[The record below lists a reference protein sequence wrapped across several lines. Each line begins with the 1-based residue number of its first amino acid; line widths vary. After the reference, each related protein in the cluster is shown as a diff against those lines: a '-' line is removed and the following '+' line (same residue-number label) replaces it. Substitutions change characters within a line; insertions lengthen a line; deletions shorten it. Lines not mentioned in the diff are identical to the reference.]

1 MRIFVSYAGEH
12 RKLAE
17 SIAIRLKQDDHG
29 VFFDSQKLAPGEE
42 FDRAIRREISRC
54 DLFIYLISP
63 ESVAQGT
70 YALSELGLAQKRWP
84 NPSGR
89 LLPVMIAPTP
99 MDTVPAY
106 ASAVTVLQPRGNPVA
121 EVAAE
126 VAVIASKRFR
136 KYILLIAGFVLVA
149 TVAGVIWKWLP
160 RQDIENIEVKTCLL
174 SVQLTASPA
183 LPPALTLR
191 VSGDNG
197 AKDFSVTRSGKSN
210 IDIIPSQIPN
220 WHITII
226 DRDGAILGNI
236 ALDGCPT
243 SGASYNLNGGISL
256 EVVPRS

>member
-63 ESVAQGT
+63 ESVAPGT

-89 LLPVMIAPTP
+89 LLPVMIVPTP
-99 MDTVPAY
+99 MDTISAY

-126 VAVIASKRFR
+126 VAVILSKRR
-136 KYILLIAGFVLVA
+136 GKHIALIAGLVLAVVIGGA
-149 TVAGVIWKWLP
+149 IWKWLP
-160 RQDIENIEVKTCLL
+160 RQGIDNVEVKTCLL
-174 SVQLTASPA
+174 SVQLAASSA

-191 VSGDNG
+191 VSGGNG

-210 IDIIPSQIPN
+210 IDISPYQIPN
-220 WHITII
+220 WRITVI
-226 DRDGAILGNI
+226 DRDGAMLGSI

-243 SGASYNLNGGISL
+243 SGASYNLNGGVSI
-256 EVVPRS
+256 EVAPRT